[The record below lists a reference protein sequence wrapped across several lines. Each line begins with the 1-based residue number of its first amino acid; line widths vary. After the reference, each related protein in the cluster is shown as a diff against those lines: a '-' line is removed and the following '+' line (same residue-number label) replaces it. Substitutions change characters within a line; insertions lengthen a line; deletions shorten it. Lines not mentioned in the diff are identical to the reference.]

1 MAAPTFTTDR
11 AGKTLT
17 ITADLSTDAEGAW
30 ALWADPRVLEGW
42 WGPPEHPCQVT
53 HFDLQPGGS
62 VTYAMTGPDGT
73 IYPGWWQILAVEQ
86 PVAMTIRDGFGSSP
100 DEASLEM
107 PVSTSTVTFREI
119 PTGIRMTITSSYES
133 LEAFDHA
140 LSLGM
145 EEGFMAAL
153 GQIAFLQRS

>member
-1 MAAPTFTTDR
+1 MAAPTFTKDR

-42 WGPPEHPCQVT
+42 WGPPEHPCRVT

-73 IYPGWWQILAVEQ
+73 IYPGWWQVLAVEQ
-86 PVAMTIRDGFGSSP
+86 PVTMTIRDGFGSSP
-100 DEASLEM
+100 DEASPEM
-107 PVSTSTVTFREI
+107 PISTSTVTFREVSD
-119 PTGIRMTITSSYES
+119 GIRMTITSSYKSVDE
-133 LEAFDHA
+133 FDRA
-140 LSLGM
+140 LSLDM
-145 EEGFMAAL
+145 ENGFMSAL
-153 GQIAFLQRS
+153 GQITCLQRS